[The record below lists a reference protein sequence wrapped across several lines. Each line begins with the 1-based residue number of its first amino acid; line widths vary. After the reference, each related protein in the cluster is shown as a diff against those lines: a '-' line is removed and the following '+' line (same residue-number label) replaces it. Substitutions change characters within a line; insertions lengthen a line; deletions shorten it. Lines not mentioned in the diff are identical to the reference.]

1 MKGDQ
6 EIRLPGEGNPWG
18 IRRVEVLD

>member
-6 EIRLPGEGNPWG
+6 EIRLPVEGNPWG